1 MPATASNAAAV
12 AAAAMKKSG
21 EIHPGSQLSGRP
33 AGRDGGRVGKPFA
46 PYRGE
51 KASKLS
57 NWSVRAAIGLEAEF
71 SHATFAPAEVVRH
84 FVPQRSLHLRSE

>member
-57 NWSVRAAIGLEAEF
+57 NWSVRAAIGLEA
-71 SHATFAPAEVVRH
+71 
-84 FVPQRSLHLRSE
+84 